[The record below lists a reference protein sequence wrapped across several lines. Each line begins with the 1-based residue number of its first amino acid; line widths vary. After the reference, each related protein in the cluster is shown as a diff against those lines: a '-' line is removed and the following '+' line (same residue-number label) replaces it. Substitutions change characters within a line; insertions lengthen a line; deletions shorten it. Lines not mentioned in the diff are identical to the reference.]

1 MNEKR
6 NLPTV
11 NPYNNTYIFVI
22 NRYYIGIIIQ
32 INIEHD

>member
-1 MNEKR
+1 MNDKY

-11 NPYNNTYIFVI
+11 NPYNIFVI

-32 INIEHD
+32 INIVHD